1 MRLCCSKC
9 GKSVSTEVDDA
20 TIIRAWLECPECIE
34 RGEYMDLED
43 RMLKWFSYGHLPETL
58 QLISKPFG
66 ELASQICGTVQTGP
80 ERTVALRKLLEA
92 KDATVRAA
100 LNPGG

>member
-1 MRLCCSKC
+1 M
-9 GKSVSTEVDDA
+9 E
-20 TIIRAWLECPECIE
+20 EE
-34 RGEYMDLED
+34 RM
-43 RMLKWFSYGHLPETL
+43 MKWFAYSHLPEKL

-66 ELASQICGTVQTGP
+66 DLATFVVTTIDSGP

-92 KDATVRAA
+92 KDAAVRAA